1 MRGVLLPLAT
11 LFTAFWGL
19 WDLLKKPQ
27 YRAVVIWI
35 GLILLVG
42 MVFYHQVE
50 GWSWLDSLYFSL
62 ITLSTVGYGDL
73 SPTTSASKIF
83 TVIYIFMGMSI
94 FASFAGMLVKERAET
109 HKQRLEKTRK
119 KSDETG

>member
-1 MRGVLLPLAT
+1 MRGLLLPLAT

-50 GWSWLDSLYFSL
+50 GWSWLDSFYFSL

-73 SPTTSASKIF
+73 SPSTSASKIF

-94 FASFAGMLVKERAET
+94 LASFAGMLVKERAET
-109 HKQRLEKTRK
+109 HKQRLEKKRK
-119 KSDETG
+119 KSGKAD